1 MKNNIMNKLT
11 YLFVFLSPGFVFG
24 ATGAEE
30 STIWTWALNNVIV
43 ILAVAVIAL
52 LGYHLW
58 NITNEIIKYQQ
69 KALLAAQGISIDED
83 TDTNKESFF
92 KRMYDKAWSLIPM
105 DKEKE
110 IDLGH
115 DYDGIREL
123 DNSLPPW
130 WLYTFYF
137 TILFGIGYL
146 YIYHFSDIG
155 MSQKEEYVAAMQ
167 EAEVQKREFLAAQV
181 NSVDES
187 NVVVLTDAGSLAD
200 GERIFKTNCAAC
212 HGQLGEGTVG
222 PNLTDKYWIHG
233 PAIQDIFKTI
243 KYGVPEKGMIAW
255 SSQLRPASMQ
265 KVASYIK
272 TLEGTDP
279 PNGKAAEGDLYEGE

>member
-1 MKNNIMNKLT
+1 MKNNKMNKLAI
-11 YLFVFLSPGFVFG
+11 LSIILSPEFAFG
-24 ATGAEE
+24 ATSEKDPA
-30 STIWTWALNNVIV
+30 IWTWAYNNLIV
-43 ILAVAVIAL
+43 ILVVAVLVL
-52 LGYHLW
+52 LGYQLW

-69 KALLAAQGISIDED
+69 RTILEAQGITLKKEVTPKDSI
-83 TDTNKESFF
+83 F
-92 KRMYDKAWSLIPM
+92 KRLYDKAWSLIPI
-105 DKEKE
+105 DKEEE

-167 EAEVQKREFLAAQV
+167 EAEVQKREFLVAQV
-181 NSVDES
+181 NSVDET
-187 NVVVLTDAGSLAD
+187 NVVVLSDEGSLAD

-233 PAIQDIFKTI
+233 GGIVDIFKTI

-255 SSQLRPASMQ
+255 SAQLRPVSMQ

-272 TLEGTDP
+272 TLQGTNP
-279 PNGKAAEGDLYEGE
+279 PNGKKAEGDLYEGE

>member
-1 MKNNIMNKLT
+1 MKNNIMNKLII
-11 YLFVFLSPGFVFG
+11 LLLVIMPSLVFG
-24 ATGAEE
+24 ASE
-30 STIWTWALNNVIV
+30 SDDSMWTWALNNVIV
-43 ILAVAVIAL
+43 ILAVAVLAL
-52 LGYHLW
+52 LGFHLW
-58 NITNEIIKYQQ
+58 NITNEIIKHQQ
-69 KALLAAQGISIDED
+69 KVLLAAQGITIDESKPE
-83 TDTNKESFF
+83 KESLFQ
-92 KRMYDKAWSLIPM
+92 KLYKKAWSLIPI
-105 DKEKE
+105 DREQE

-137 TILFGIGYL
+137 TILFGLGYL
-146 YIYHFSDIG
+146 YVYHFSDIG

-187 NVVVLTDAGSLAD
+187 NVVTLTDEASLAD
-200 GERIFKTNCAAC
+200 GERIYITNCAAC
-212 HGQLGEGTVG
+212 HGQMGEGTVG
-222 PNLTDKYWIHG
+222 PNLTDNYWVHG
-233 PAIQDIFKTI
+233 GGIQDIFKTI

-255 SSQLRPASMQ
+255 SSQLRPTSMQ

-272 TLEGTDP
+272 TLVGTDP
-279 PNGKAAEGDLYEGE
+279 PNGKAAEGELYEGE